1 MSNTYLQFRV
11 KEIVQSLVLIKY
23 VKICITTIEFVITLS
38 WIIVFNSLL
47 IKKWDKCNI
56 NMFKTR

>member
-1 MSNTYLQFRV
+1 MSNNYLQFRV

-47 IKKWDKCNI
+47 IKKWDKCNN